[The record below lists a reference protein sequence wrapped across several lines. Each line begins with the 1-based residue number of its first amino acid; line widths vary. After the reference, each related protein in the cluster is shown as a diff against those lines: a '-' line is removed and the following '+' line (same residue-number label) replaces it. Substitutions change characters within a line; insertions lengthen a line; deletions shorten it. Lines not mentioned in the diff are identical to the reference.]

1 MDLYLIVGNPHTRRA
16 SVVRSLTGCF
26 NRSVRD
32 IELLSGKA
40 TLKLYARVGSLQET
54 KTRPQD
60 FVTEVAAARCRAVL
74 RCAECTGLGPH
85 PVPICTRLPGPLQGT
100 GLARAQHCRARAEQR
115 RHQGAHAQAV
125 STVGHGADQHHGLR
139 GAQTLRLALTAIVRQ
154 RTEHLPDKT

>member
-60 FVTEVAAARCRAVL
+60 FVTEVAAARCQAVL
-74 RCAECTGLGPH
+74 CCVVPNALASAPTLYPSAQDYLDHFKAQGWRVRSIAVLGQNSGGIKAP
-85 PVPICTRLPGPLQGT
+85 
-100 GLARAQHCRARAEQR
+100 
-115 RHQGAHAQAV
+115 
-125 STVGHGADQHHGLR
+125 
-139 GAQTLRLALTAIVRQ
+139 TLRQFPQSGTAPINITAGAVRK
-154 RTEHLPDKT
+154 HFGWH